1 MADSNTSLLDRALQ
15 QHRSGNLI
23 EAAKNYRKFLKK
35 NPSNPGGLYLL
46 GCLEYQRGKN
56 ETATDLLLEAVAIEP
71 YESDY
76 HNALGLALTGIGK
89 YEDAEL
95 SFHRALQ
102 IENRATF
109 HANLALL
116 LRKQPKRLPEA
127 IANFR
132 RALELKPDD
141 TEILCEIGDLFQEI
155 GQFKGACDVYE
166 KALAIDPELVR
177 AWYSRGCAENARQE
191 YIPAAHCFRKAVD
204 LQPDWLQARH
214 NLARALYEIGHVSEA
229 CGHFARCDAA
239 ESRAMLAVIIPGDAG
254 AGNEAVLAARRK
266 WATMDLPSA
275 RQPPMARRAEK
286 ERIRIGYVSSFFQRD
301 NWMKP
306 VWGLIHQHNREAF
319 HVNLFSDCAASE
331 IKHGYRP
338 YLADRFFNT
347 TGLSNEGLA
356 ALIREAEIDILIDL
370 NGFSNMRRLPF
381 YTLRPAPILI
391 GWFNMYATSGMSCF
405 NYLIGDEHVIP
416 ASEESFY
423 SEKILRVPGSYLT
436 FNVDYPVPEVSDSPL
451 ATNGGITF
459 GSLASQYKLTPEVLF
474 TWSRILQA
482 TPNSTLLLKNKHLAS
497 LTTQQYL
504 RSVFQE
510 YGIAS
515 ERLTLEGPADH
526 FEFLK
531 AYERIDIA
539 LDPFPYNGGTTTT
552 EALWQGVPVVAFH
565 GDRWA
570 SRTSAS
576 ILHAAGLSDLVAK
589 DQEDYTSVATQWAKN
604 TERLL
609 ILRRAMRA
617 QLAASSVCDARGFAR
632 HMEKLYLAVMPY
644 PSESP
649 RPY

>member
-109 HANLALL
+109 YANLALL
-116 LRKQPKRLPEA
+116 LRRQPKRRTEA
-127 IANFR
+127 IAFFGQ
-132 RALELKPDD
+132 ALKLQPDD
-141 TEILCEIGDLFQEI
+141 TEILCEIGDILQEM
-155 GQFKGACDVYE
+155 GRFKDACNFYE
-166 KALAIDPELVR
+166 QAVIIDPELAR

-191 YIPAAHCFRKAVD
+191 YVPAANCFRKAVD

-214 NLARALYEIGHVSEA
+214 NLARALYEIGHVSDA
-229 CGHFARCDAA
+229 CRHFAQCDAA
-239 ESRAMLAVIIPGDAG
+239 ESRAMLAVIIPGDPA
-254 AGNEAVLAARRK
+254 AGNQAVLTARRN
-266 WATMDLPSA
+266 WATIDLPSA
-275 RQPPMARRAEK
+275 PQPPMARRAEK

-319 HVNLFSDCAASE
+319 HVNLFSDCAATE
-331 IKHGYRP
+331 IKHGYQP
-338 YLADRFFNT
+338 HLSDRFFNT
-347 TGLSNEGLA
+347 TSLSNEGLA

-370 NGFSNMRRLPF
+370 NGFSNMRRLPL
-381 YTLRPAPILI
+381 YTLRPAPVIA

-405 NYLIGDEHVIP
+405 NYLIGDEQVIP

-436 FNVDYPVPEVSDSPL
+436 FNVHYPVPEVSDPL
-451 ATNGGITF
+451 CATNAGITF
-459 GSLASQYKLTPEVLF
+459 GSLASQYKLTPEVLA

-497 LTTQQYL
+497 HTNQQYIRRL
-504 RSVFQE
+504 FQE
-510 YGIAS
+510 LGITS

-589 DQEDYTSVATQWAKN
+589 DQEDYISVATEWAQN
-604 TERLL
+604 AERLL
-609 ILRRAMRA
+609 ILRRTMRA
-617 QLAASSVCDARGFAR
+617 QLAASSVCDAQGFAR

>member
-1 MADSNTSLLDRALQ
+1 MADGNTSLLDRALQ

-109 HANLALL
+109 HANLARL
-116 LRKQPKRLPEA
+116 LRRQPKRLPEA

-132 RALELKPDD
+132 QALELQPDD

-166 KALAIDPELVR
+166 KALTIDPELAR
-177 AWYSRGCAENARQE
+177 AWYSRGCAANTRQE
-191 YIPAAHCFRKAVD
+191 YIPAARCFQKAVE

-214 NLARALYEIGHVSEA
+214 NLARALYEIGDVSEA
-229 CGHFARCDAA
+229 CRHFAQCDAS
-239 ESRAMLAVIIPGDAG
+239 ESRAMLAVIIPGNPAAD
-254 AGNEAVLAARRK
+254 NQAVLAARRN
-266 WATMDLPSA
+266 WATKDLPSA
-275 RQPPMARRAEK
+275 PQPPMARRADR

-331 IKHGYRP
+331 IKHGYQPR
-338 YLADRFFNT
+338 LADRFFNT
-347 TGLSNEGLA
+347 TSLSNEGLA

-370 NGFSNMRRLPF
+370 NGFSNMRRLPL
-381 YTLRPAPILI
+381 YTLRPAPVII

-423 SEKILRVPGSYLT
+423 SEKILRVSGSYLT
-436 FNVDYPVPEVSDSPL
+436 FNVDYPVPEVSDPPC
-451 ATNGGITF
+451 ATNAGITF
-459 GSLASQYKLTPEVLF
+459 GSLASQYKLTPEVLA

-482 TPNSTLLLKNKHLAS
+482 TPHSVLLLKNKHLES

-504 RSVFQE
+504 RDQFQKH
-510 YGIAS
+510 GIAS

-531 AYERIDIA
+531 AYDRIDIA

-576 ILHAAGLSDLVAK
+576 ILHAAGLSDVVAK
-589 DQEDYTSVATQWAKN
+589 DQEDYISVATQWAEN
-604 TERLL
+604 AERLL
-609 ILRRAMRA
+609 ILRRTMRA
-617 QLAASSVCDARGFAR
+617 QLAASSVCDAQGFAR
-632 HMEKLYLAVMPY
+632 HMEKLYLSVI
-644 PSESP
+644 S
-649 RPY
+649 